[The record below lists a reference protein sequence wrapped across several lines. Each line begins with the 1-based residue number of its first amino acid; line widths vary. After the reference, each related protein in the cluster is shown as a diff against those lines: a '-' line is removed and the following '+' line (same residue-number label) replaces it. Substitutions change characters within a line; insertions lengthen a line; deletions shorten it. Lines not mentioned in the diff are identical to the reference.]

1 MNQDNILR
9 LDVTMKDFVVVQ
21 VRHCVEKIANYE
33 GCALLGQSLTIF
45 YYVVQLAALS
55 ELQYRVEVLCI
66 LEEPIYFCNVW
77 VL

>member
-1 MNQDNILR
+1 MNQDDILR

-21 VRHCVEKIANYE
+21 VGNGVEKITDYE
-33 GCALLGQSLTIF
+33 GCALLGQGLTVL

-55 ELQYRVEVLCI
+55 ELQDRVEVLRV
-66 LEEPIYFCNVW
+66 LEEPVYFRYVR